1 MTEFVTR
8 LQGQRQRLVRQPLS
22 FHRTEPF
29 VVLQWGSLHHGSR
42 RFGNAG
48 RLGMTSGRRVEFLQD
63 HTHLLVAIFAS
74 QKRFHR
80 GWILL
85 LTAVALQGTM
95 VRIQFLG
102 DNAAKFN
109 NASVVL
115 TCGQLLTDVAQIDA
129 SRNMFARFKG
139 LLQQTLLV
147 HPIHRRRSSFQQL
160 LVHFGAQRVL
170 KLDS

>member
-1 MTEFVTR
+1 M
-8 LQGQRQRLVRQPLS
+8 QPIDGLS
-22 FHRTEPF
+22 IATVQPGH
-29 VVLQWGSLHHGSR
+29 
-42 RFGNAG
+42 
-48 RLGMTSGRRVEFLQD
+48 
-63 HTHLLVAIFAS
+63 
-74 QKRFHR
+74 